1 MQGVTHGLQPEYNC
15 IRNIKIY
22 MKSIFVILFFV
33 FSFFNLANAQSYNEL
48 VTKAD
53 SLLNAKEYTSS
64 LTIYEQAF
72 KIEMKN
78 PFDIFNAARAA
89 SLAGEQDKAFVYL
102 NASVD
107 NGWNDFKKMKYEP
120 DFEPLKTH
128 AKWDEVMYEL
138 YEKLEVDSYK
148 ND

>member
-1 MQGVTHGLQPEYNC
+1 
-15 IRNIKIY
+15 
-22 MKSIFVILFFV
+22 MKSILSILFFL
-33 FSFFNLANAQSYNEL
+33 FGFFNTTNAQSYKEL
-48 VTKAD
+48 ITKAD
-53 SLLNAKEYTSS
+53 SLLNAKEYPSS

-78 PFDIFNAARAA
+78 PLDIFNAARAA
-89 SLAGEQDKAFVYL
+89 SLAGEQDKAFIYL

-107 NGWNDFKKMKYEP
+107 NGWNDFKKFKYEP
-120 DFEPLKTH
+120 DFEPLRVH
-128 AKWDEVMYEL
+128 ARWDEVIYEL

>member
-1 MQGVTHGLQPEYNC
+1 
-15 IRNIKIY
+15 
-22 MKSIFVILFFV
+22 MKSIFVILFFLSSCLN
-33 FSFFNLANAQSYNEL
+33 FANAQSYKEL
-48 VTKAD
+48 ITKAD

-64 LTIYEQAF
+64 LTMYEQAF

-78 PFDIFNAARAA
+78 PFDIYNAARAA
-89 SLAGEQDKAFVYL
+89 SLSGEQDKAFIYL

-107 NGWNDFKKMKYEP
+107 NGWNDFKKFKYEP

-128 AKWDEVMYEL
+128 ARWDEVIYEL

>member
-1 MQGVTHGLQPEYNC
+1 M
-15 IRNIKIY
+15 KIY
-22 MKSIFVILFFV
+22 MKSIFVILFFL
-33 FSFFNLANAQSYNEL
+33 FSFFNLAHAQNYKEL
-48 VTKAD
+48 IAKAD
-53 SLLNAKEYTSS
+53 SLLLIKEYTSS

-89 SLAGEQDKAFVYL
+89 SLAGEQDKAFVFL

-107 NGWNDFKKMKYEP
+107 NGWNDFKKFKYEP

-128 AKWDEVMYEL
+128 ARWDEVIYEL